1 MEVFVARQPIF
12 TKNKNVFAYELLYRS
27 GKQNFYDH
35 TDGDQATSDVITN
48 SFSVIGIDTL
58 TGGKRAFINFTQNLL
73 KKEMATI
80 IPPGSVVIELLED
93 IVPDEEILAAC
104 RKLKQ
109 LGYTLALDDFV
120 AFNKI
125 SPLIDLADIIK
136 VDFLKAKP
144 DDWKA
149 IPREIGNGR
158 IRFLA
163 EKVETLEQYEEAMA
177 CGYSYFQGY
186 FFSKPEIFS
195 GQDLA
200 PYKLNYLRIIQEINR
215 FGGDFDRI
223 EEIVKQDVSLSYKLL
238 RLINSAAFGLV
249 TKVTSIKY
257 CLVLLG
263 IKEFVKWVTLVSLRN
278 IGEDKPD
285 ELIILSLIR
294 ARFAELLAPEVGL
307 RERSSDLFLMGMFSM
322 IDALMD
328 KPLQEII
335 DEIPV
340 ADDVKDA
347 LLGNVNPLREIYDVI
362 IAYER
367 GEWDVL
373 AEKTARLD
381 VPESE
386 VSRLYITALQWV
398 QQIFS

>member
-12 TKNKNVFAYELLYRS
+12 TKNKSVFAYELLYRS

-35 TDGDQATSDVITN
+35 NDGDRATSDVITN

-73 KKEMATI
+73 KKEMATV
-80 IPPGSVVIELLED
+80 IPPNSVVIELLED
-93 IVPDEEILAAC
+93 IVPDDEILTAC

-120 AFNKI
+120 AFNQI

-136 VDFLKAKP
+136 VDFLKASP

-149 IPREIGNGR
+149 MPREIGNGR

-163 EKVETLEQYEEAMA
+163 EKVETLEQYEEAVA

-200 PYKLNYLRIIQEINR
+200 PYKLNYLRIIREINQ
-215 FGGDFDRI
+215 FDGDFDRI

-238 RLINSAAFGLV
+238 RLVNSAAFGLV

-257 CLVLLG
+257 CLELLG
-263 IKEFVKWVTLVSLRN
+263 IKEFVKWVTLVSLRS

-285 ELIILSLIR
+285 ELVIISLIR
-294 ARFAELLAPEVGL
+294 ARFAELLAFEVGMKD
-307 RERSSDLFLMGMFSM
+307 RSSDLFLMGMFSM
-322 IDALMD
+322 IDALMGR
-328 KPLQEII
+328 PFQEII
-335 DEIPV
+335 DEVPV

-347 LLGNVNPLREIYDVI
+347 LSGTSNSLREVYDLI

-373 AEKTARLD
+373 TEKTAQLN
-381 VPESE
+381 VSENE

>member
-144 DDWKA
+144 DDWKE
-149 IPREIGNGR
+149 IPRDIGNGR
-158 IRFLA
+158 IRVLA

>member
-12 TKNKNVFAYELLYRS
+12 TKNKSVFAYELLYRS

-35 TDGDQATSDVITN
+35 NDGDRATSDVITN

-73 KKEMATI
+73 KKEMATV
-80 IPPGSVVIELLED
+80 IPPNSVVIELLED
-93 IVPDEEILAAC
+93 IVPDDEILTAC

-120 AFNKI
+120 AFNQI

-136 VDFLKAKP
+136 VDFLKASP

-149 IPREIGNGR
+149 MPREIGNGR

-163 EKVETLEQYEEAMA
+163 EKVETLEQYEEAVA

-200 PYKLNYLRIIQEINR
+200 PYKLNYLRIIREINQ
-215 FGGDFDRI
+215 FDGDFDRI

-238 RLINSAAFGLV
+238 RLVNSAAFGLV

-263 IKEFVKWVTLVSLRN
+263 IKEFVKWVTLVSLRS

-285 ELIILSLIR
+285 ELVIISLIR
-294 ARFAELLAPEVGL
+294 ARFAELLAFEVGMKD
-307 RERSSDLFLMGMFSM
+307 RSSDLFLMGMFSM

-328 KPLQEII
+328 RPFQEII
-335 DEIPV
+335 DEVPV

-347 LLGNVNPLREIYDVI
+347 LSGTSNSLREVYDLI

-373 AEKTARLD
+373 TEKTAQLN
-381 VPESE
+381 VSENE

>member
-1 MEVFVARQPIF
+1 MEVFIARQPIF
-12 TKNKNVFAYELLYRS
+12 TKNKSVFAYELLYRS

-35 TDGDQATSDVITN
+35 NDGDRATSDVITN

-73 KKEMATI
+73 KKEMATV
-80 IPPGSVVIELLED
+80 IPPNSVVIELLED
-93 IVPDEEILAAC
+93 IVPDDEILTAC

-120 AFNKI
+120 AFNQI

-136 VDFLKAKP
+136 VDFLKASP

-149 IPREIGNGR
+149 MPREIGNGR

-163 EKVETLEQYEEAMA
+163 EKVETLEQYEEAVA

-200 PYKLNYLRIIQEINR
+200 PYKLNYLRIIREINQ
-215 FGGDFDRI
+215 FDGDFDRI

-238 RLINSAAFGLV
+238 RLVNSAAFGLV

-263 IKEFVKWVTLVSLRN
+263 IKEFVKWVTLVSLRS

-285 ELIILSLIR
+285 ELVIISLIR
-294 ARFAELLAPEVGL
+294 ARFAELLAFEVGMKD
-307 RERSSDLFLMGMFSM
+307 RSSDLFLMGMFSM

-328 KPLQEII
+328 RPFQEII
-335 DEIPV
+335 DEVPV

-347 LLGNVNPLREIYDVI
+347 LSGTSNSLREVYDLI

-373 AEKTARLD
+373 TEKTAQLN
-381 VPESE
+381 VSENE

>member
-307 RERSSDLFLMGMFSM
+307 RERSSDLFLLGMFSM

>member
-58 TGGKRAFINFTQNLL
+58 TGGKPAFINFTQNLL

>member
-12 TKNKNVFAYELLYRS
+12 TKNKSVFAYELLYRS

-35 TDGDQATSDVITN
+35 NDGDRATSDVITN

-73 KKEMATI
+73 KKEMATV
-80 IPPGSVVIELLED
+80 IPPNLVVIELLED
-93 IVPDEEILAAC
+93 IVPDDEILTAC

-120 AFNKI
+120 AFNQI

-136 VDFLKAKP
+136 VDFLKASP

-149 IPREIGNGR
+149 MPREIGNGR

-163 EKVETLEQYEEAMA
+163 EKVETLEQYEEAVA

-200 PYKLNYLRIIQEINR
+200 PYKLNYLRIIREINQ
-215 FGGDFDRI
+215 FDGDFDRI

-238 RLINSAAFGLV
+238 RLVNSAAFGLV

-263 IKEFVKWVTLVSLRN
+263 IKEFVKWVTLVSLRS

-285 ELIILSLIR
+285 ELVIISLIR
-294 ARFAELLAPEVGL
+294 ARFAELLAFEVGMKD
-307 RERSSDLFLMGMFSM
+307 RSSDLFLMGMFSM

-328 KPLQEII
+328 RPFQEII
-335 DEIPV
+335 DEVPV

-347 LLGNVNPLREIYDVI
+347 LSGTSNSLREVYDLI

-373 AEKTARLD
+373 TEKTAQLN
-381 VPESE
+381 VSENE